1 MENNTIN
8 ILDKISIS
16 PYAKIKVQ
24 WSDRPENYSK
34 EAKNK
39 IKNYFANKYNVNKN
53 NITVIYQ
60 PVKVNDNGDLI
71 DITGAGI
78 DNIMDATYQ
87 RGLMKEWVA
96 RENKNVSFDRL
107 LKLDDKVNSELNI
120 DFTEVQHKSWSMKW
134 LMIDNF
140 LSFGENN
147 FLQFNKLK
155 GLTVVNSIPSN
166 QGGKCVR
173 SNTIIKINY
182 NSDEIIGKLGFLPDE
197 LKTVEEI
204 TIGFLHDI
212 YQKYG
217 DLNFKVETPYGYKN
231 IEWCGITEENADIY
245 RCELEDGKY
254 VEGADYHRLKKEDGE
269 FVVLKNAE
277 VGTPIQT
284 IDGISKIK
292 TIELMDFKDTLYDI
306 QVAEVHQ
313 YYSNGI
319 VSHNTTLTIDAMKF
333 LLHGNTTK
341 TDTNSQIFNTYSGK
355 NELVVR
361 GMIDIEGDEI
371 IIERK
376 MKRNAKKDGG
386 WTVINKVN
394 YYRIL
399 PDGEEEELNEEDA
412 KRTTVKLKA
421 TVGDEKDFEMLVL
434 ATEKNL
440 DDLVGLTTTES
451 GKVLSRLIGLE
462 IIEMKEAVVRKMF
475 NEFDKKKKANEYDVI
490 SLSNDIESHKEAII
504 LNEGLKND
512 LLDSL
517 NTAKMQLITLN
528 NEKDK
533 LFNNK
538 EKIDVTITTLNPSKL
553 ESDIKILTEKGV
565 GLKEKVSLI
574 TARIIEIG
582 EVLFDEDKHHQL
594 TVAVN
599 KHTTEIAVKN
609 AEITRLTKSIDD
621 LVAGGICQSCNRKL
635 DDVDNTEHIEKH
647 NQMIILLNKEIFDLE
662 SLVSK
667 YNSEIQIIDG
677 SKKLMDEKNKLEL
690 DKDRLE
696 VEMGGLRNDVVSKNN
711 DLKKYKLNLNA
722 IELNKKIDSDIELI
736 KTNIS
741 VAEHTKETKLVYL
754 QKVENEINNNNES
767 INTKTKLIETI
778 KKEDEI
784 EKIFKVYIEMMGKK
798 GISKLVLRSVLP
810 IINSEL
816 QRLLDD
822 VTDFDVEIFIDD
834 KNDVQFLINKSDI
847 VKPLKSGS
855 GFEKTAASLA
865 LRGVLGKL
873 SSLPMPNFITFDE
886 VLGKVSQENIE
897 KLKPLF
903 DKIKDMYE
911 IVFLITHNDL
921 VKDWSTNIVTVVKE
935 NNISTVKLL

>member
-1 MENNTIN
+1 MENNMIN
-8 ILDKISIS
+8 TLDKISIS

-39 IKNYFANKYNVNKN
+39 IRNYFANKYGVNKN
-53 NITVIYQ
+53 NINVVYQ
-60 PVKVNDNGDLI
+60 PVKLNDKGDLI
-71 DITGAGI
+71 DISGAGI

-173 SNTIIKINY
+173 SNTKINIQFDK
-182 NSDEIIGKLGFLPDE
+182 DEIIKKLGVLPEE
-197 LKTVEEI
+197 LNIVKEI
-204 TIGFLHDI
+204 TIGELHKI

-217 DLNFKVETPYGYKN
+217 GLDFKVETPYGYKD
-231 IEWCGITEENADIY
+231 IEWCGITEENADVY
-245 RCELEDGKY
+245 RCELEDGRY
-254 VEGADYHRLKKEDGE
+254 VEGADYHRLKKEDGD
-269 FVVLKNAE
+269 FIVLKNAE

-292 TIELMDFKDTLYDI
+292 SIELMDFKDTLYDI
-306 QVAEVHQ
+306 QVVEVHQ

-355 NELVVR
+355 NELIVR

-394 YYRIL
+394 YYKLL

-412 KRTTVKLKA
+412 KRTTAKLKA

-462 IIEMKEAVVRKMF
+462 IIEMKEGVVRKMF
-475 NEFDKKKKANEYDVI
+475 NEFDRKKKANEYDVI
-490 SLSNDIESHKEAII
+490 SLGNDIESHKEAIT
-504 LNEGLKND
+504 LNEGLKTD

-517 NTAKMQLITLN
+517 TNIKTQLVTLN
-528 NEKDK
+528 NKKDE

-538 EKIDVTITTLNPSKL
+538 EKIDITITTLNPSKL
-553 ESDIKILTEKGV
+553 EGDIKILTDKGV
-565 GLKEKVSLI
+565 SLKERVGLI
-574 TARIIEIG
+574 SVRIVEIG
-582 EVLFDEDKHHQL
+582 EISFDEDRYYQL
-594 TVAVN
+594 TTAVN
-599 KHTTEIAVKN
+599 KHTTEIAIKN
-609 AEITRLTKSIDD
+609 AEITRLNKSIDD
-621 LVAGGICQSCNRKL
+621 LIAGGICQTCNRKL
-635 DDVDNTEHIEKH
+635 DDVDNSEHIEKH
-647 NQMIILLNKEIFDLE
+647 NQMIIVLNKEIFEL
-662 SLVSK
+662 
-667 YNSEIQIIDG
+667 
-677 SKKLMDEKNKLEL
+677 KNL
-690 DKDRLE
+690 
-696 VEMGGLRNDVVSKNN
+696 
-711 DLKKYKLNLNA
+711 
-722 IELNKKIDSDIELI
+722 
-736 KTNIS
+736 
-741 VAEHTKETKLVYL
+741 
-754 QKVENEINNNNES
+754 
-767 INTKTKLIETI
+767 
-778 KKEDEI
+778 
-784 EKIFKVYIEMMGKK
+784 
-798 GISKLVLRSVLP
+798 
-810 IINSEL
+810 
-816 QRLLDD
+816 
-822 VTDFDVEIFIDD
+822 
-834 KNDVQFLINKSDI
+834 
-847 VKPLKSGS
+847 
-855 GFEKTAASLA
+855 
-865 LRGVLGKL
+865 
-873 SSLPMPNFITFDE
+873 
-886 VLGKVSQENIE
+886 
-897 KLKPLF
+897 
-903 DKIKDMYE
+903 
-911 IVFLITHNDL
+911 
-921 VKDWSTNIVTVVKE
+921 
-935 NNISTVKLL
+935 IST